1 MPEPFFNPRP
11 EYIQLAGCHG
21 KEGDN
26 LTETSFL
33 SRYYHLVA
41 RMDLTSLLT
50 ACVSSTFTPNLQVFG
65 TQILSIEALLVNNF
79 SASVPSAFRF
89 TQPSISYQNATFCNV
104 TVTYTHPGQRDNVH
118 AEAWLPVG
126 NWNKRLLAVGG
137 AGWVAGGSP
146 ISYETMKGAL
156 GDGYA
161 TITNDAGVPGEIHK
175 DLDWA
180 LISPGN
186 VNLYKLN
193 NFGSVSINEQS
204 IIGKSL
210 IRSFYR
216 EGPSFSYWSGCS
228 TGGRQGLMAAQRY
241 PKAFDGISVGAPALY
256 IPELLAGVQ
265 WSQQVMN
272 VLGQYPHPCEL
283 DALTAAAISACDDLD
298 GITDGIITNATAC
311 LSTFNPFHLVG
322 TTIKNCTTTGTPLQ
336 ISLSAA
342 IVANSTWHGPFTP
355 SGHQIHPGL
364 SPSADLTG
372 NDPTSG
378 GQEGQAA
385 TNCTANGAC
394 TGVTN
399 TIAAPW
405 LRLFI
410 AKDPNFNI
418 NNLSH
423 SEFFRLIHA
432 GRQQYSSLLSTDDA
446 DLTEFRDA
454 GGKIISFHGLADQA
468 IPAAGTEKY
477 YRGVRDVMGGD
488 EVRGFFRHYEV
499 PGLGHCFGGRSGSP
513 TGLFELLKKWV
524 EEGTVP
530 ENSPIEVTGVDGRVQ
545 RRVICPW
552 PQSGG
557 LRKGCSDL
565 TVEGCWGCVGPD
577 A

>member
-1 MPEPFFNPRP
+1 
-11 EYIQLAGCHG
+11 
-21 KEGDN
+21 
-26 LTETSFL
+26 
-33 SRYYHLVA
+33 
-41 RMDLTSLLT
+41 MDLTSLLT
-50 ACVSSTFTPNLQVFG
+50 TCVPSTFMSNLQVFG
-65 TQILSIEALLVNNF
+65 TQILTVEALLVTNF
-79 SASVPSAFRF
+79 SASVPGEFRF

-104 TVTYTHPGQRDNVH
+104 TVTYTHPGQGDSVH

-137 AGWVAGGSP
+137 AAWVAGRSP

-161 TITNDAGVPGEIHK
+161 TITNDAGVSGEIHR

-180 LISPGN
+180 LVSPGN

-241 PKAFDGISVGAPALY
+241 PRAFDGISVGAPALY
-256 IPELLAGVQ
+256 MPELLAGVQ
-265 WSQQVMN
+265 WPQQVMN
-272 VLGQYPHPCEL
+272 VLGQYPYSCEL
-283 DALTAAAISACDDLD
+283 DALTAAAIAACDNLD

-311 LSTFNPFHLVG
+311 LSTSFNPFHLVG
-322 TTIKNCTTTGTPLQ
+322 TTIKNCTTTGTPVQ
-336 ISLSAA
+336 ISLAAA
-342 IVANSTWHGPFTP
+342 IVANSTWHGPITP
-355 SGHQIHPGL
+355 SGQQIHPGL
-364 SPSADLTG
+364 SPSVDLTG
-372 NDPTSG
+372 NDPSSG
-378 GQEGQAA
+378 GQEGQAG
-385 TNCTANGAC
+385 TNCTMTANGGVC
-394 TGVTN
+394 TGIPN

-410 AKDPNFNI
+410 AKDAQFNI
-418 NNLSH
+418 DNLTH
-423 SEFFRLIHA
+423 SEYFRLIHA
-432 GRQQYSSLLSTDDA
+432 GRQEYSSLLSTDDA
-446 DLTEFRDA
+446 DLTEFRGA
-454 GGKIISFHGLADQA
+454 GGKIISFHGLNDQA

-477 YRGVRDVMGGD
+477 YRAVGEFMGGHK
-488 EVRGFFRHYEV
+488 EVKGFFRHYEV

-524 EEGTVP
+524 EEEGKVP
-530 ENSPIEVTGVDGRVQ
+530 EESPVQVTGLDGRVQ

-552 PQSGG
+552 PQRVR
-557 LRKGCSDL
+557 LKEGCKDL
-565 TVEGCWGCVGPD
+565 TDEGCWGCVGAD